1 MDTESEFK
9 ETFFKYTSVFAN
21 DVLYSAGMVSGHV
34 CDLSNYT
41 VFYTGKFSGY
51 LSKVCQSFKAAI
63 GDKIGIRSK
72 LNIKYLVRGD
82 TKVDNNAKED
92 FYLNL
97 GRDIVRLTKSDLES
111 ENLTVIDTSKYKF

>member
-9 ETFFKYTSVFAN
+9 ETLLKYTSDFAN
-21 DVLYSAGMVSGHV
+21 NVSYSAGMVSGHI
-34 CDLSNYT
+34 CDLPNNTIY
-41 VFYTGKFSGY
+41 YTGKFSGY
-51 LSKVCQSFKAAI
+51 LFKACQSFKAAI
-63 GDKIGIRSK
+63 GDKIRIRSK
-72 LNIKYLVRGD
+72 LNIKYLVRDD

-111 ENLTVIDTSKYKF
+111 ENLIVIDSSKYKF